1 MGCLRLNLF
10 SYDRLDDWW
19 LLTQSWLWGPN
30 YQDTTTRLHIL
41 ARNVRDTVNSI
52 SIGSTGKPNLQPQ
65 IQIELDRVRID

>member
-1 MGCLRLNLF
+1 
-10 SYDRLDDWW
+10 

-30 YQDTTTRLHIL
+30 YQDTTTRLQIL

-52 SIGSTGKPNLQPQ
+52 SIRSTGRPNLQPQ